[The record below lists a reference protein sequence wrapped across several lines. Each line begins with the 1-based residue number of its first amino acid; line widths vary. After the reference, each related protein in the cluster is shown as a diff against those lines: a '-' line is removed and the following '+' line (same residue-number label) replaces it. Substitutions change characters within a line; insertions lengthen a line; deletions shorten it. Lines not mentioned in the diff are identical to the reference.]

1 MKKLKKYE
9 EKLRKRLGIHKQDT
23 AGSDTDNSIADIDA
37 GNGSEVRHE
46 QSSSMGSGDKG
57 LDVEEIRREDI
68 MLFSKK
74 PLNRR
79 HFCAGTIPAN
89 IQPFR
94 GRNLIASNR
103 SYLPHGRKVSKRYLQ
118 GDR

>member
-1 MKKLKKYE
+1 MKKYE

-79 HFCAGTIPAN
+79 HSLG
-89 IQPFR
+89 QPTALQPSR